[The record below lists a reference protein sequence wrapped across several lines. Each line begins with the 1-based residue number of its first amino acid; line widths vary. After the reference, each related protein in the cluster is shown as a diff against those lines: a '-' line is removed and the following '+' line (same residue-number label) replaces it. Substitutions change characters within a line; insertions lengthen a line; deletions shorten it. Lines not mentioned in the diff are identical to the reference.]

1 MTSTTTSDHSSIN
14 AQSTLLWVAGV
25 ATLWLIV
32 ALARSGTTLHLG
44 PLLVPLIP
52 LVVARRE
59 SFAMRMTGAAAAI
72 GLAVI
77 TVLWATG
84 NLDGPALSPFP
95 TALAESL
102 AFLAVGATIGV
113 VGIAATR
120 RS

>member
-1 MTSTTTSDHSSIN
+1 M
-14 AQSTLLWVAGV
+14 LWVAGV

-32 ALARSGTTLHLG
+32 ALAWSGTTLHLG

-52 LVVARRE
+52 LVVARKE
-59 SFAMRMTGAAAAI
+59 SFAMRMTGAAAVV

-77 TVLWATG
+77 AILWTTG

-95 TALAESL
+95 SALAESL
-102 AFLAVGATIGV
+102 AFLAAGSTIGF

-120 RS
+120 